1 MRNFIV
7 SLIIVA
13 TAVTASHIPIPRN
26 ERSANHSAVDSPTSL
41 ADGQDDPQ
49 PTCSPVGHPCTPI
62 RCCPGLSC
70 VGFHAYPG
78 SACIVCPPGWIC

>member
-26 ERSANHSAVDSPTSL
+26 ARGANHSAVDSPTSL
-41 ADGQDDPQ
+41 ADRQDDPQ
-49 PTCSPVGHPCTPI
+49 PTCSPVGHPC
-62 RCCPGLSC
+62 
-70 VGFHAYPG
+70 
-78 SACIVCPPGWIC
+78 SACIMCPPGWIC